1 MLKII
6 GVGIFML
13 ILYFLNDKAG
23 EILRGDIFRD
33 IFRR

>member
-13 ILYFLNDKAG
+13 ILYYLNNKAG
-23 EILRGDIFRD
+23 EIFRD
-33 IFRR
+33 VFRR